1 MLIMGNAAVSG
12 SSVHIA
18 IKGFRINPPCV
29 CSQSLPISGRTP
41 SKNMIGS
48 SAVMA
53 YEFYICLPGLKT
65 TLLYKHEFTSSLAT
79 QTQHTITIFIEN
91 CAIPVK
97 IHTTRP

>member
-1 MLIMGNAAVSG
+1 MLVMGNAAVSG

-18 IKGFRINPPCV
+18 IKGFRINQPCV
-29 CSQSLPISGRTP
+29 CSQSLPVSGRTP

-65 TLLYKHEFTSSLAT
+65 TLLYKHEITT
-79 QTQHTITIFIEN
+79 QTRHTITIFIEN
-91 CAIPVK
+91 CAIPFK